1 MYLTGY
7 SPEIKLS
14 PQEINKQALQCNE
27 KKTNSKQV
35 QELSV
40 DLYFSVFVKVLPYIN
55 TNVFNILNDFN
66 MYAQISMAQKNMI
79 SLLLN

>member
-1 MYLTGY
+1 MKIHDFVDFYILWMYLTGY

-40 DLYFSVFVKVLPYIN
+40 DLYFSVFVKVLPLYQYTCIQLWHRKIRS
-55 TNVFNILNDFN
+55 V
-66 MYAQISMAQKNMI
+66 YC
-79 SLLLN
+79 

>member
-1 MYLTGY
+1 MKMHDFVDFYILWMYLTGY

-40 DLYFSVFVKVLPYIN
+40 DLYFSVFVKVL
-55 TNVFNILNDFN
+55 
-66 MYAQISMAQKNMI
+66 
-79 SLLLN
+79 SLYQYKCIQHPQWF